1 MSDFGAIIKFKKN
14 GEDISEENIESIK
27 SALKTVI
34 NTEEYPSNITEGNF
48 ENIIGWDENT
58 YASLIT
64 EYYDGEDAQ
73 EIREFAEDD
82 DIQDCNR
89 IVSSLTNI
97 LGSDYEI
104 STSFE
109 DW

>member
-27 SALKTVI
+27 STLKTVI

-48 ENIIGWDENT
+48 ENIISWEENT

-64 EYYDGEDAQ
+64 EYYDGEDAD
-73 EIREFAEDD
+73 EIRSFAEEEDL
-82 DIQDCNR
+82 QDCDR
-89 IVSSLTNI
+89 IVSALASI
-97 LGSDYEI
+97 LGNDYEI
-104 STSFE
+104 SASFE

>member
-1 MSDFGAIIKFKKN
+1 MSDFGAIIKFKMN

-48 ENIIGWDENT
+48 ENIISWEENT

-64 EYYDGEDAQ
+64 EYYDGEDAD
-73 EIREFAEDD
+73 EIRSFA
-82 DIQDCNR
+82 R
-89 IVSSLTNI
+89 L
-97 LGSDYEI
+97 
-104 STSFE
+104 
-109 DW
+109 

>member
-14 GEDISEENIESIK
+14 DEEISEENIDSIK

-34 NTEEYPSNITEGNF
+34 NSEEYPSNIYEGSFANVIAW
-48 ENIIGWDENT
+48 EENT

-64 EYYDGEDAQ
+64 EYYDGEDAD
-73 EIREFAEDD
+73 EIRSFAEEEDL
-82 DIQDCNR
+82 QDCNR
-89 IVSSLTNI
+89 IVSSLVSI
-97 LGSDYEI
+97 LGNDYEI
-104 STSFE
+104 SASFE